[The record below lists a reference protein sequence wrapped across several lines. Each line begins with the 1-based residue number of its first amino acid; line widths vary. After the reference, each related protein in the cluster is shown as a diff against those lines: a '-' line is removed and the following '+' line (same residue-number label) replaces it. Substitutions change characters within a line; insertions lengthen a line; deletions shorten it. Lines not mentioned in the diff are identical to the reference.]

1 MNTVQKSLRIPRE
14 TALEIENI
22 ARETGRDFSS
32 ITKDLLAESIKMRR
46 CPGIVFAE
54 GVSGRRAKIAGT
66 GLDIWEV
73 IATYKSVGED
83 FKRLGEAY
91 HWLSQPQLRSA
102 MGYYLIYQEEI
113 DELIMRNDAWTE
125 TSIAR
130 RHPHLSAFAEDH
142 GHARG

>member
-66 GLDIWEV
+66 GLDVWEV
-73 IATYKSVGED
+73 IAAYKSVDENIN
-83 FKRLGEAY
+83 RLGEAY
-91 HWLSQPQLRSA
+91 HWLSQQQLRSA
-102 MGYYLIYQEEI
+102 IGYYFMYKREI
-113 DELIMRNDAWTE
+113 DELILRNDSWTAE
-125 TSIAR
+125 SVAH
-130 RHPHLSAFAEDH
+130 RHPHLK
-142 GHARG
+142 GTGM